1 MNAMFLQKQSLAIRR
16 PKTPI
21 WALAAM
27 RLGQNASIFGVLQKH
42 VLQACDEGVQDP
54 EVVEGVEVEVEGV
67 VEVVV
72 EGVLDVNVV
81 PRAMEDDD
89 EDDGVG
95 AEER

>member
-1 MNAMFLQKQSLAIRR
+1 
-16 PKTPI
+16 
-21 WALAAM
+21 M

-72 EGVLDVNVV
+72 EGVLDANVA
-81 PRAMEDDD
+81 PRVTEDD